1 MIAKAWVVIGV
12 ALTAVLARADA
23 VDDYVQAEMRKR
35 HIPGIGVAVV
45 RDGKVEKT
53 AGYGMANVELH
64 VPVSPQT
71 VFQIQ
76 SVTKTFTS
84 AAILML
90 VEEGKIALD
99 DPIGKH
105 LEGTPESWKG
115 ITIRHLLSHTSG
127 IKDFINEPTASL
139 RIDVTEEEV
148 LKATAP
154 RPLNFPTG
162 EKYSYSN
169 TNYHLLAMVIRKLT
183 GKSYGDF
190 LKERIFTP
198 LGMNDTRI
206 VSWSD
211 IIPNRA
217 AGYAWAGNSLRN
229 GQYVAESILSYGGGG
244 VVSTAADMAK
254 WALAA
259 DQQKLLPKAVW
270 EQAWTS
276 AKLND
281 GTKTGY
287 GLGWGVSVTN
297 GHRNIGHGGAHM
309 TGFTS
314 NLVIYRDDHL
324 AVIVLTNAGHANPGR
339 MAQQIAATYIPA
351 LKPQTAKA
359 IEDKEPKVAE
369 LLRDLSGQVRDG
381 KLKSEQFTPQLW
393 AILSLALKDLQEQS
407 RQDGDLKS
415 LELLARSEDKGER
428 TYRYRMIMSNNTYLI
443 RLTLEKD
450 GRVSGLWAE
459 EE

>member
-1 MIAKAWVVIGV
+1 MVAKAWVVVGV
-12 ALTAVLARADA
+12 TLAAVLARADA
-23 VDDYVQAEMRKR
+23 VDDYVQSEMRKR
-35 HIPGIGVAVV
+35 HIPGVAVAVV

-90 VEEGKIALD
+90 IEEGRIALE

-139 RIDVTEEEV
+139 HIDVTEDEV
-148 LKATAP
+148 LRATAP
-154 RPLNFPTG
+154 RPLNFQPG

-169 TNYHLLAMVIRKLT
+169 TNYHVLAMVIRKLT
-183 GKSYGDF
+183 GKSYGEF
-190 LKERIFTP
+190 LKERFFSP

-206 VSWSD
+206 VSWAELL
-211 IIPNRA
+211 PNRA
-217 AGYAWAGNSLRN
+217 AGYAWGGNSLRN
-229 GQYVAESILSYGGGG
+229 GQFIAESILSYGGGG
-244 VVSTAADMAK
+244 VVSTAADMAN

-259 DQQKLLPKAVW
+259 AEGKLLPKARW
-270 EQAWTS
+270 EEAWTGV
-276 AKLND
+276 KLND
-281 GTKTGY
+281 GTTSGY
-287 GLGWGVSVTN
+287 GLGWGVGVTN
-297 GHRNIGHGGAHM
+297 GHRNVGHGGAHV

-314 NLVIYRDDHL
+314 NLVIYRDDRL
-324 AVIVLTNAGHANPGR
+324 AVVVLTNAGHGNPGR
-339 MAQQIAATYIPA
+339 IAQQIAGTYLPT
-351 LKPQTAKA
+351 LLPQTPKA
-359 IEDKEPKVAE
+359 IEDKEPKVTA
-369 LLRDLSGQVRDG
+369 LLRDLSGQIHDG
-381 KLKSEQFTPQLW
+381 KLKAELFTPQLW

-407 RQDGDLKS
+407 RLDGDLEAV
-415 LELLARSEDKGER
+415 ELLARTEEKDER
-428 TYRYRMIMSNNTYLI
+428 TYRYRMILTNHTYLV

-450 GRVSGLWAE
+450 GKVSGLWAE